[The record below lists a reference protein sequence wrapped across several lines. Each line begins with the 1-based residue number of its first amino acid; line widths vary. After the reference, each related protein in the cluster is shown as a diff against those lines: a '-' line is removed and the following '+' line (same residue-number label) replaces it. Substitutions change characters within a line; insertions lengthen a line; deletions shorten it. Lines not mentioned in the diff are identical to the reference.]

1 MWIRHGN
8 LSYLCI
14 HSSLFQWCLCVCVLL
29 FIWCP
34 RKLMAAFFFFFYLV
48 TGSDK
53 GYLALA
59 LQLISD
65 ALILMEVRKYLFPL
79 VVSLSPSNLP
89 LLWNYSSQK
98 SFHVSSQLLNKWNHR
113 AIVHLLTLSHAT
125 GHLFILALVATFEEL
140 PYHTMSS

>member
-1 MWIRHGN
+1 MNQTWKSK
-8 LSYLCI
+8 LPV
-14 HSSLFQWCLCVCVLL
+14 HSFKFIPVMFVCLC
-29 FIWCP
+29 
-34 RKLMAAFFFFFYLV
+34 AAFHMMSQKADGCLFFFYLV